1 MKTGLIVE
9 SKLRYVGLYFYIPK
23 KDGSLW
29 LVQDYR
35 KLNQVTIKDKTP
47 LFLIREIINRL
58 KEVWYF
64 NKLNLIWE
72 YNNVWIK
79 ERYEWKAAFL
89 TNKGLLKPWV
99 MYSGLC
105 NSPETFQWII
115 NIIFWELL
123 HKGIL
128 TKLYRQLCNPSKKQ

>member
-79 ERYEWKAAFL
+79 ERYEWKVAFL
-89 TNKGLLKPWV
+89 TNKGLFKPWV